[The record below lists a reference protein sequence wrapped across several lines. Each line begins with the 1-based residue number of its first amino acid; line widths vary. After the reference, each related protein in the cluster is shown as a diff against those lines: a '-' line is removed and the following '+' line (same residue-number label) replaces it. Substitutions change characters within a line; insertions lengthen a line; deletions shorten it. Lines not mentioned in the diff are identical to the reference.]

1 MVTHTD
7 GHNQS
12 GNIHTHIVINSVRK
26 YSADREPYMTQP
38 HDHEAGYKH
47 RSTDKFFGTF
57 QKRSYGYVSSGRPA
71 SDRSAVTGREKD
83 HTERIYGSAV
93 RTGKTGKD
101 K

>member
-1 MVTHTD
+1 
-7 GHNQS
+7 
-12 GNIHTHIVINSVRK
+12 
-26 YSADREPYMTQP
+26 MTQP

-47 RSTDKFFGTF
+47 RSTDKFLEHF
-57 QKRSYGYVSSGRPA
+57 KKEVM
-71 SDRSAVTGREKD
+71 DMCL